1 MQTAFGGS
9 SAGPVHRAQTGAIEI
24 EVAHLTLPVGYRM
37 GAPVRRGLVFCAGI
51 VIDVGVT
58 TNPVR
63 PGHAPG
69 GQRPGAQPGSAGSAD
84 ATSTAARAPGA
95 PGTPDGFETALRGYD
110 RNQVDAR
117 IAELSRQLAAAGEH
131 NRAIAAR
138 LAEEQRRAENAERQ
152 LRETRASQGK
162 HAAAQPG
169 GNGEG
174 GQGFGYRAERILR
187 MAEAEAHETRSK
199 AAKEATE
206 LLERARAEAEVH
218 RHEIEQNLIMRA
230 TALDQKANEVST
242 ALRER
247 EQAAAAELS
256 SARSE
261 AESVRAQAR
270 HEMEQARRNVEIVA
284 RDIRAQAERWAEQH
298 RAAVSR
304 DVARLVGLKETL
316 HRDLGAVSENL
327 LAGLKSAERAVDQRP
342 PGEQGVPAAPSPSG
356 AKQPDEAAKGA
367 AARTVEH
374 GLQTAPMP
382 ARGQRS

>member
-1 MQTAFGGS
+1 M
-9 SAGPVHRAQTGAIEI
+9 
-24 EVAHLTLPVGYRM
+24 
-37 GAPVRRGLVFCAGI
+37 
-51 VIDVGVT
+51 DVGVT

-69 GQRPGAQPGSAGSAD
+69 GQRPGAQPGPTGSVD
-84 ATSTAARAPGA
+84 ATSSAARAPGV
-95 PGTPDGFETALRGYD
+95 PGPQDGFEVALRGYD

-117 IAELSRQLAAAGEH
+117 IADLSRQLAAAGEQS
-131 NRAIAAR
+131 RAMSAR
-138 LAEEQRRAENAERQ
+138 LADEQRRAENAERQ
-152 LRETRASQGK
+152 LRETQAGPGK
-162 HAAAQPG
+162 HAAAQQG
-169 GNGEG
+169 GNG

-187 MAEAEAHETRSK
+187 MAEAEAHETRSA

-256 SARSE
+256 SARGE

-270 HEMEQARRNVEIVA
+270 HEMELARRNVEIVA

-304 DVARLVGLKETL
+304 EVARLVGLKETL
-316 HRDLGAVSENL
+316 HRDLGALSENL
-327 LAGLKSAERAVDQRP
+327 LTGLDAADKRTV
-342 PGEQGVPAAPSPSG
+342 GEQRDPADPSRRPR
-356 AKQPDEAAKGA
+356 AEKQPDAATDEGNQD
-367 AARTVEH
+367 RTTTEH
-374 GLQTAPMP
+374 ELRTSPMP
-382 ARGQRS
+382 AQGQPPA